1 MAKKKSKFAR
11 VMEPERAKDGDIVV
25 LPAAERRLRL
35 APATWANLGL
45 STGRTVRSEN
55 SWMTVSRWLPKDGT
69 GPRAFILLQTDHLHR
84 ESYEESLLGNSA
96 TGVRAPRDPEL
107 YAGSMVP
114 LSVFCAGWTPG
125 QAAAAVDSA
134 YDDAVRKALARIG
147 TKGLVAVEASASV
160 PGSVPDATSTLIY
173 DAKGEIS
180 GLTGDDGEWCASDR
194 YPMGTGGPDEPV
206 LSPEMVPLGLVANW
220 YGHAKDER
228 LRFHKGFLTNI
239 VDRGGLVLRPD
250 GAFVSQLA
258 ESLAAWWA
266 DEMSR
271 RFRVRAEMDRRAA
284 KAMAEAAR
292 RDAARTDAWSS
303 LARGCRRRALAL
315 PSMIEGLEATA

>member
-35 APATWANLGL
+35 APATWAGLGI
-45 STGRTVRSEN
+45 SVGDTNRSEN
-55 SWMTVSRWLPKDGT
+55 SWETVRRWLPKDGT
-69 GPRAFILLQTDHLHR
+69 GPRAFILLRMDHFHQ
-84 ESYEESLLGNSA
+84 ETYEEALLGNSA

-114 LSVFCAGWTPG
+114 LSACRGWTPEL
-125 QAAAAVDSA
+125 AVAAVDDA

-147 TKGLVAVEASASV
+147 VKGLVADDASASV
-160 PGSVPDATSTLIY
+160 PDVMSTLIY
-173 DAKGEIS
+173 DADHEIS
-180 GLTGDDGEWCASDR
+180 GLTGDDAEWCASDR
-194 YPMGTGGPDEPV
+194 YPMAGPGPGEPV
-206 LSPEMVPLGLVANW
+206 LAPEMVPLALAAHW
-220 YGHAKDER
+220 YPHSKDER
-228 LRFHKGFLTNI
+228 LHFHKGFLTNV

-266 DEMSR
+266 DEISR
-271 RFRVRAEMDRRAA
+271 RFKVRAEMDRRAA

-292 RDAARTDAWSS
+292 RDAARTGAWSS

-315 PSMIEGLEATA
+315 PSMVEGLEEAST

>member
-35 APATWANLGL
+35 APATWADLGI
-45 STGRTVRSEN
+45 SVGDTNRSEN
-55 SWMTVSRWLPKDGT
+55 SWETVRRWLPKDGT
-69 GPRAFILLQTDHLHR
+69 GPRAFMLLRMDHCHQ
-84 ESYEESLLGNSA
+84 ETYEEALLGNSA

-114 LSVFCAGWTPG
+114 LSACRGWTP
-125 QAAAAVDSA
+125 ALAVAAVDDA
-134 YDDAVRKALARIG
+134 YDGAVGKALARIG
-147 TKGLVAVEASASV
+147 TKGLVADVASASV
-160 PGSVPDATSTLIY
+160 PGSVPDAMSTLIY
-173 DAKGEIS
+173 DAGVVIS
-180 GLTGDDGEWCASDR
+180 GLTGDDGGRRASDR
-194 YPMGTGGPDEPV
+194 YPMGTGLLDEPA
-206 LSPEMVPLGLVANW
+206 LAPEMVPLTLASHW
-220 YGHAKDER
+220 YPHSKDER
-228 LRFHKGFLTNI
+228 LRFHKGFLTNV

-266 DEMSR
+266 DEISR

-292 RDAARTDAWSS
+292 RDAARMGAWSS

-315 PSMIEGLEATA
+315 PSMVEGLEAST